1 MRLFTGIELPAEIK
15 TRLTRLL
22 DTLRPTARIKWS
34 QVGNLHVTT
43 KFIGEWPD
51 ERVEELVAALHA
63 LPSRTKL
70 HIAVHNLGWFPNPQ
84 FPRVFWAGV
93 NAGPG
98 LAELARDT
106 ERSLERLG
114 VPVEGRPFSPHLTLA
129 RIKDP
134 VSLTALR
141 ATVETFANP
150 DFGQFMA
157 DRFFLYQS
165 TLKPTGSEY
174 RTIAEFLFQKP

>member
-15 TRLTRLL
+15 HQLTRLL

-34 QVGNLHVTT
+34 PVGNLHVTT

-51 ERVEELVAALHA
+51 ERVDELVAALRS
-63 LPSRTKL
+63 LPPRAAV
-70 HIAVHNLGWFPNPQ
+70 HIAVRNLGWFPNSSS
-84 FPRVFWAGV
+84 PRVFWAGLD
-93 NAGPG
+93 AGPA
-98 LAELARDT
+98 LAELARET

-114 VPVEGRPFSPHLTLA
+114 VPVESRAYSPHLTLA
-129 RIKDP
+129 RIKEP

-141 ATVETFANP
+141 GAVETLAGS
-150 DFGQFMA
+150 DFGQFLA

-165 TLKPTGSEY
+165 TLKQTGSEY
-174 RTIAEFLFQKP
+174 LQIAEFPFQQP

>member
-34 QVGNLHVTT
+34 PVGNLHVTT

-51 ERVEELVAALHA
+51 ERLDELVAALRL
-63 LPSRTKL
+63 LPPREAV
-70 HIAVHNLGWFPNPQ
+70 HIAVRNLGWFPNPSS
-84 FPRVFWAGV
+84 PRVFWAGL
-93 NAGPG
+93 NAKPG

-114 VPVEGRPFSPHLTLA
+114 VPVEGRAYSPHLTLA
-129 RIKDP
+129 RIKEP
-134 VSLTALR
+134 VSLAALR
-141 ATVETFANP
+141 AAVETLPSP
-150 DFGQFMA
+150 DFGQFLA
-157 DRFFLYQS
+157 DRFYLYQS
-165 TLKPTGSEY
+165 TLKQTGSEY
-174 RTIAEFLFQKP
+174 LQLAEFLFQKP

>member
-22 DTLRPTARIKWS
+22 DALRPTARIKWS
-34 QVGNLHVTT
+34 AVGNLHVTT

-51 ERVEELVAALHA
+51 ERLDELVAALLS
-63 LPSRTKL
+63 LPSREL
-70 HIAVHNLGWFPNPQ
+70 IHIAVRNLGWFPNPNS
-84 FPRVFWAGV
+84 PRVFWAGV

-98 LAELARDT
+98 LAELARET
-106 ERSLERLG
+106 ERNLERLG

-134 VSLTALR
+134 VSLAPLR
-141 ATVETFANP
+141 SAVETLANP
-150 DFGQFMA
+150 DFGQFTA
-157 DRFFLYQS
+157 DRFFLYRS

-174 RTIAEFLFQKP
+174 QKIAEFPFEKP

>member
-22 DTLRPTARIKWS
+22 DTLRPAARIKWNP
-34 QVGNLHVTT
+34 VGNLHITT

-51 ERVEELVAALHA
+51 ERVDELVAALHS
-63 LPSRTKL
+63 LPSRPKV
-70 HIAVHNLGWFPNPQ
+70 HIAVRNLGWFPNPSS
-84 FPRVFWAGV
+84 PKVFWAGV

-98 LAELARDT
+98 LAELARET
-106 ERSLERLG
+106 ERVLERLG

-129 RIKDP
+129 RIKAP

-141 ATVETFANP
+141 TAVETSANP

-157 DRFFLYQS
+157 DRFFLYRS

-174 RTIAEFLFQKP
+174 CKIAEFLFEKP